1 MIKLVLQVVD
11 FVKHAPGSAGSDFA
25 RVQLGRHLVQLFVD
39 GAVIDVFIVG
49 GRCLRL
55 RGRGCGGKQNEK
67 NGG

>member
-11 FVKHAPGSAGSDFA
+11 FVKHVPGGAGSDFA
-25 RVQLGRHLVQLFVD
+25 RVQLGGHLVQLFVD
-39 GAVIDVFIVG
+39 GTVIDVFIVG
-49 GRCLRL
+49 GRCLHL